1 MISVQGKVLVHGQ
14 DEQAGRS
21 YLMLEGTDALVHFIY
36 YTPELEEARSRG
48 ELRTNSLCVCENEPE
63 ARC

>member
-1 MISVQGKVLVHGQ
+1 
-14 DEQAGRS
+14 
-21 YLMLEGTDALVHFIY
+21 LMLEGTDALVHFIY